1 MKEKQG
7 DNEGK
12 SAKKTHGPTD
22 KTIRATNAGEQSQT
36 QETQTQTRC
45 VPYTGMRGVTSPQC
59 QSRVMARHSAT
70 VPSGQTSSMARQSG
84 IRGLLVLEWLKRAG
98 NRGTRR

>member
-1 MKEKQG
+1 MKKKKRKENTRSRQTKHQERNKRRRAEPDAG
-7 DNEGK
+7 DADADTG
-12 SAKKTHGPTD
+12 
-22 KTIRATNAGEQSQT
+22 R
-36 QETQTQTRC
+36 
-45 VPYTGMRGVTSPQC
+45 VPYMGMRGVTSPQC

-84 IRGLLVLEWLKRAG
+84 IRNLLVLEWLKRAR